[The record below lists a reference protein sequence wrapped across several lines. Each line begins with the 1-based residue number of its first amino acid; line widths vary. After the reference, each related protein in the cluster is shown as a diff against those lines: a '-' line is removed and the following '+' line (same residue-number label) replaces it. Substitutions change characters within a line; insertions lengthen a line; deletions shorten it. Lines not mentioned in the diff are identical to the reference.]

1 MVFIKLS
8 KVEMKLWLCVHL
20 LKINMEKEALV
31 MVFVKIEYGEEE
43 NSIVSYWYSM

>member
-1 MVFIKLS
+1 M
-8 KVEMKLWLCVHL
+8 EM
-20 LKINMEKEALV
+20 EALV

>member
-1 MVFIKLS
+1 
-8 KVEMKLWLCVHL
+8 MKLWLCVHL

-43 NSIVSYWYSM
+43 NSIVSY